1 MGEFNTDNRPVPM
14 VTRVRDDYYLLPES
28 SDSTTLEM
36 VPLHENNND
45 QSGGLRLRKMEDRIQ
60 LMEDIFRTYYI
71 DDEIFEKLYA
81 ARKEDHQQ
89 ENREDASRF
98 TRVKQEDE
106 ETSICTAD

>member
-28 SDSTTLEM
+28 SDSATLEM
-36 VPLHENNND
+36 VQLHENNND
-45 QSGGLRLRKMEDRIQ
+45 QSDGLRLRKMEDRIQ

-71 DDEIFEKLYA
+71 DDDMFEKLYA
-81 ARKEDHQQ
+81 ARNDDHQK
-89 ENREDASRF
+89 ENGEDASWF
-98 TRVKQEDE
+98 TRVKREDE